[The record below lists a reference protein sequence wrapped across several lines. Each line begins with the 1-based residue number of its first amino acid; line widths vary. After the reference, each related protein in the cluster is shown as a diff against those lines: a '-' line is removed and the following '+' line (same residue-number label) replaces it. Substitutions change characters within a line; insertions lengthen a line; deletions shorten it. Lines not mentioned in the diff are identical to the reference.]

1 MYVINEHLTH
11 YKMIKLDD
19 DISIRFFYTFQD
31 KKNFENKWV
40 LKSHSLKKYSI
51 LDKNALS
58 LLLKLHQ
65 KDINKYKE
73 IRGKITQKGFEKIVI
88 KENGKIKHTIEEI
101 MSANNNNTTNN
112 ENNNIDNQ

>member
-11 YKMIKLDD
+11 YKIIKLDE
-19 DISIRFFYTFQD
+19 DISLRFFYTFQD

-51 LDKNALS
+51 LDKNALT
-58 LLLKLHQ
+58 LLLKLHN

-73 IRGKITQKGFEKIVI
+73 IRGKVTEKGFEKIVI
-88 KENGKIKHTIEEI
+88 KENGKIKQKIEEI
-101 MSANNNNTTNN
+101 ESLNKTNN
-112 ENNNIDNQ
+112 SNNKENSTIV